1 MDRPVRLTPG
11 WERTLVAAFMA
22 AILLPGIGTLLGV
35 DRVSLAGEN
44 RALASAP
51 GWPSTWS
58 AARAFPGAFS
68 RYFEDR
74 FAFRARLVAWQ
85 ARLRFQAL
93 HSSPSSDV
101 VVGLD
106 GWLYYAADGAR
117 EDFGRNEPFP
127 AQELETWRQTLQHTQ
142 DWLAT
147 RGITYLFVLAPD
159 KHAVYP
165 EYLPGSLH
173 PVRDASRI
181 DDLVRYLAAH
191 STVHVLDLRP
201 ALFEAKTRER
211 LYHRTDTHW
220 NDRGAH
226 VAYAQILGRLRAGV
240 PGLEPIGRE
249 SFEPRKVRTPG
260 MDLAGMLGLTDV
272 LSEEDLA
279 LQPRRTRAA
288 VTVEPARPNPHHD
301 EARIITEIRG
311 SPLPRALV
319 FRDSFGSALIPFLS
333 EHFSRAVYLWQYDVD
348 PQIVAAE
355 RPDVV
360 IQEWVGRR
368 LQTLLPYD
376 AVGAITPEEGA
387 VNSTPAGHR

>member
-1 MDRPVRLTPG
+1 MRLTPA
-11 WERTLVAAFMA
+11 WQRTLVAAFMA
-22 AILLPGIGTLLGV
+22 AILLPGIGTLIGV

-44 RALASAP
+44 RNLAAAP
-51 GWPSTWS
+51 AWPSTWS
-58 AARAFPGAFS
+58 AARAFPDAFS

-74 FAFRARLVAWQ
+74 FAFRARMVRWQ

-101 VVGLD
+101 VAGRD

-127 AQELETWRQTLQHTQ
+127 SQELETWRLTLQHAQ
-142 DWLAT
+142 DWLAA
-147 RGITYLFVLAPD
+147 RGIAYLFVIAPD

-165 EYLPGSLH
+165 EFLPGSLH

-181 DDLVRYLAAH
+181 DDFVRYLARH

-201 ALFEAKTRER
+201 ALFEAKARER

-220 NDRGAH
+220 NDRGAY
-226 VAYAQILGRLRAGV
+226 VAYQQILLRLRPGV
-240 PGLEPIGRE
+240 PSLVPLGRE
-249 SFEPRKVRTPG
+249 AFEPREVRTPG

-272 LSEEDLA
+272 LGEEDLT
-279 LQPRRTRAA
+279 LQPRRPRAA
-288 VTVEPARPNPHHD
+288 RTVEPARPDPHGM
-301 EARIITEIRG
+301 EARLVTEIPG
-311 SPLPRALV
+311 SPLPRALI

-376 AVGAITPEEGA
+376 AVGAIPPEEGA
-387 VNSTPAGHR
+387 VNSTPAGRR